1 MCVGLLGFIL
11 YPIGVCLVLYHIL
24 ASGLSVLS
32 VMYASCNGMFTQE
45 HFSFQLMTS
54 GMNIL

>member
-1 MCVGLLGFIL
+1 MLGSLGFIL

-24 ASGLSVLS
+24 AWGLSVLS
-32 VMYASCNGMFTQE
+32 VMYASGNDMFTQE
-45 HFSFQLMTS
+45 HFSFRLMTN